1 MEGIFHQVK
10 PEVIVDKILSLS
22 NESRLEF
29 MWFLMGRYYLK
40 GCGVRGDIRNEMKED
55 KTSLVKIS
63 AMLKAR
69 AKRKRL
75 IEKETIMMLSA
86 KIDEAISK
94 M

>member
-10 PEVIVDKILSLS
+10 PEVLVDKIISFS

-29 MWFLMGRYYLK
+29 MWFLMGRYYLE

-55 KTSLVKIS
+55 KASLMKIS
-63 AMLKAR
+63 AMLKSR

-75 IEKETIMMLSA
+75 IEKETITMISS
-86 KIDEAISK
+86 KIDEAIDK